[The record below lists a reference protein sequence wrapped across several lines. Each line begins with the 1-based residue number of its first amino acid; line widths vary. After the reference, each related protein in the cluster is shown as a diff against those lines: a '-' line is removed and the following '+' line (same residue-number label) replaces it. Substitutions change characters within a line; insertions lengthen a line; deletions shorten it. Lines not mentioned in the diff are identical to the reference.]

1 MFGRRKGV
9 EQYRCCVHLERNNR
23 KCEEAGRVTIPNYI
37 TIFRFIL
44 VPFIVMALLS
54 GSVGAALV
62 GFVIAGVS
70 DGVDGYIARRYDQ
83 RSELGAYL
91 DPMADK
97 LLLVTLFVVL
107 GFLNELPV
115 WLVVIVVSRDILIIS
130 AVLLST
136 VMANPVEMR
145 PLFVSKANTALQI
158 VLVAFTLA
166 DMTFQFSF
174 GAGRT
179 ILRPPLPISWHGH
192 NTWLAMSKTVSKTK
206 TTPPAERDI
215 HVDVQVNT
223 LATAVR
229 RQAFFWTGA
238 VVFLALFL
246 YIFSSILLPF
256 VAGLVLAY
264 FLDPVADRLERLGM
278 SRLLATIVILIL
290 FLVTFALLLM
300 ILVPI
305 LASQMTDFIARL
317 PSYVAR
323 LQELIANRDSQWLKD
338 FIGVDASVI
347 RNSLD
352 SLLQQGAGFL
362 STLLQSIWSSGKTLI
377 DVAALFVVT
386 PVVAFY
392 MLLDWDRMV
401 QSIDNLT
408 PRDHVQT
415 VREIA
420 RDMNKAIAGFV
431 RGQGT
436 VCLLLGMI
444 YAVGLTI
451 VGLNFG
457 LLIGLFAGLIS
468 FIPYVGSLVGLVLAI
483 GVALVQFWPDYF
495 YVGAVAVVFFIG
507 QFFEGNILQPKLVGS
522 SVGLHPVWLM
532 FALFAFGSLMGFT
545 GMLIAVPTAA
555 AMGVLVRFVI
565 GRYRQSPLYT
575 GDYSKSGRSKEIR

>member
-1 MFGRRKGV
+1 
-9 EQYRCCVHLERNNR
+9 
-23 KCEEAGRVTIPNYI
+23 
-37 TIFRFIL
+37 
-44 VPFIVMALLS
+44 
-54 GSVGAALV
+54 
-62 GFVIAGVS
+62 
-70 DGVDGYIARRYDQ
+70 
-83 RSELGAYL
+83 
-91 DPMADK
+91 
-97 LLLVTLFVVL
+97 
-107 GFLNELPV
+107 
-115 WLVVIVVSRDILIIS
+115 
-130 AVLLST
+130 
-136 VMANPVEMR
+136 
-145 PLFVSKANTALQI
+145 
-158 VLVAFTLA
+158 
-166 DMTFQFSF
+166 
-174 GAGRT
+174 
-179 ILRPPLPISWHGH
+179 
-192 NTWLAMSKTVSKTK
+192 MSKTVSKTK

-575 GDYSKSGRSKEIR
+575 GDYGKSGRSKEIR